1 MSMQLDHV
9 VIWVDDP
16 LRSLDFYEK
25 IVGLPGVRGEEFRT
39 GNAPFPS
46 VRVSAGSIIDLMDR
60 TEAAAVD
67 VTANAAGS
75 AGHPVNHFCIAM
87 SRHTFDAL
95 IRRLAVAGVEMSKTM
110 KNLYGA
116 QGRAPDSFYFQD
128 PDSNVVEARCYA

>member
-16 LRSLDFYEK
+16 LRSLDFYER

-60 TEAAAVD
+60 MEATAVD
-67 VTANAAGS
+67 LTANAAGS

-87 SRHTFDAL
+87 NRRTFDAL
-95 IRRLAVAGVEMSKTM
+95 IERLTVEGVKMSKTM

-128 PDSNVVEARCYA
+128 PDFNVVEARCYA

>member
-1 MSMQLDHV
+1 MDMHLDHV

-16 LRSLDFYEK
+16 LRSLGFYENV
-25 IVGLPGVRGEEFRT
+25 VGLQSVRGDEFRA

-46 VRVSAGSIIDLMDR
+46 VRVSSHSIIDLMDR

-67 VTANAAGS
+67 SIVNVAGS

-87 SRHTFDAL
+87 ARSQFEAL
-95 IRRLAVAGVEMSKTM
+95 LGRLEAEGVNSSKIM
-110 KNLYGA
+110 KDLYGA

-128 PDSNVVEARCYA
+128 PDSNIIEARCYV